1 MRRAHCSLH
10 LSPSPACPGSPL
22 NTRLTKLPLPTPV
35 REMCP
40 RSAGFRLGG
49 GRGPLF
55 SILLLRPSS
64 RPPQSVSTLASW
76 SASSL
81 QKARCSLLP
90 SDRSSHCGGLFRDP
104 LSPTRIPAV
113 PLPERAN
120 PGPSLSHPLSRGARG
135 EPREQTQQIAERES
149 AEPAPSARRPPPR
162 PAPVAQTPALRAQLS
177 RPFRCSSQDGG
188 RRAASGEPPRLP
200 GPLSVH
206 FPSRGPP
213 QEARRR
219 AARPRTSLRTRRGE
233 DKIPADPN
241 GPQPRRLRGW
251 ECKEGRPGRDLA
263 DPLDPRRFPWADT
276 PPDSWVWTLLP
287 NLQSTGVSPPPALFR
302 GRARS
307 PGRGS

>member
-1 MRRAHCSLH
+1 MRRAYCSLH

-55 SILLLRPSS
+55 SFLLLRPSS

-90 SDRSSHCGGLFRDP
+90 SDWSSHCGGLFRDP

-162 PAPVAQTPALRAQLS
+162 PAPVAQTPALQAQLS

-188 RRAASGEPPRLP
+188 RRTASRRGSP
-200 GPLSVH
+200 GPGQSTSL
-206 FPSRGPP
+206 PEDRRRKRGDGRRGPVP
-213 QEARRR
+213 ACAPGAEKTRSPRTQTSPSPAGCGGGSARR
-219 AARPRTSLRTRRGE
+219 G
-233 DKIPADPN
+233 
-241 GPQPRRLRGW
+241 GP
-251 ECKEGRPGRDLA
+251 DA
-263 DPLDPRRFPWADT
+263 I
-276 PPDSWVWTLLP
+276 
-287 NLQSTGVSPPPALFR
+287 
-302 GRARS
+302 
-307 PGRGS
+307 